1 MKTPKNATAELSETQ
16 RDAAPRY
23 TRVLIEGHD
32 GFVEKVWVE
41 IYEGT
46 QTDGKGFLANQPLS
60 DSDLK
65 LGHLITYATT
75 NPKEWP
81 WLVRTKVDPF
91 ETLLDSKGDTK

>member
-1 MKTPKNATAELSETQ
+1 MKTPKNATPELGEIK
-16 RDAAPRY
+16 Y

-41 IYEGT
+41 IHEGT

-60 DSDLK
+60 DADLK
-65 LGHLITYATT
+65 HGDLITYATT

-81 WLVRTKVDPF
+81 WLVR
-91 ETLLDSKGDTK
+91 GDTK